1 MNTSLIPIGVR
12 QGNEPK
18 KPKVVSAADSGV
30 LEKLDDYLREQTME
44 DKEEKLNG
52 YPVQSPTYRDQNV
65 NDTDSKLGDYTLT
78 TSQQFNLNNDIA
90 AAMAA
95 NTVQSKRE
103 IWRIEQLNNHSM
115 QLASQFGLVEASKRQ
130 HKKGQKVHRL
140 SQQSTWM

>member
-1 MNTSLIPIGVR
+1 MGVR

-18 KPKVVSAADSGV
+18 KPKVVEAADSGV

-65 NDTDSKLGDYTLT
+65 NDTDSKLGDYTKT

-103 IWRIEQLNNHSM
+103 IWRIEHLNNNSM

>member
-1 MNTSLIPIGVR
+1 MGVR

-18 KPKVVSAADSGV
+18 KPKVAESADSGV
-30 LEKLDDYLREQTME
+30 LDKLDDYLREQTME

-65 NDTDSKLGDYTLT
+65 NDTDSKLGDNTKT

-103 IWRIEQLNNHSM
+103 IWRIEHLNNNSM